1 MYYGVSWKKISYNC
15 FSKDAS
21 NTSRD
26 DHNRKALTY
35 PCCKLCANKRYHERV
50 FIAILA
56 GPCLKASPCGIK
68 TFPCSGRPQKSIS
81 SPVVIPIP
89 DPKNRK
95 QNQNRTVRA
104 RTQIK
109 WKLSFQKISNEEMRS
124 QVREETSSC
133 KLLPNLPVGYHIS
146 STLSALVHSHNSLNS
161 IFGSAYH
168 FLKCC
173 LYVIFRN
180 EPPASRFYAERV
192 HIYHLVI

>member
-1 MYYGVSWKKISYNC
+1 M
-15 FSKDAS
+15 
-21 NTSRD
+21 
-26 DHNRKALTY
+26 TY
-35 PCCKLCANKRYHERV
+35 PCCKLCAVDAYHERV

-68 TFPCSGRPQKSIS
+68 TFPGSGRPQKSIS

-104 RTQIK
+104 RTQMKIEAFK
-109 WKLSFQKISNEEMRS
+109 KFQMRGG
-124 QVREETSSC
+124 TSSC
-133 KLLPNLPVGYHIS
+133 YKKLLHNLPVGYHIS
-146 STLSALVHSHNSLNS
+146 STSSAQVHSHNSLNS

-168 FLKCC
+168 FRKCC

-192 HIYHLVI
+192 HIDHLVI